1 MGGGPF
7 ALTGMV
13 ETVAKEECIEALFGA
28 NEIICGIGSGTA
40 DVTNGFI

>member
-1 MGGGPF
+1 MGGGLF
-7 ALTGMV
+7 SLAGIV

-28 NEIICGIGSGTA
+28 DKIVCGIGSGTA